1 MPEAR
6 ILVGAIGAA
15 HGVRGLVK
23 LISFTED
30 PAAIARY
37 GVLSDAAGA
46 RRFRVALVGGGA
58 PAAAAAGANQRGV
71 RLIAWIEGV
80 ADRNAAEAL
89 AGTEL
94 YVDRA
99 QLPPPADPEDYYL
112 ADLVGLAAFD
122 TGGRALGRVVAVHD
136 YGAGASLEIAP
147 EPAPAPAA
155 RRGKPRAGGGALL
168 VPFTRAAVPGVDL
181 AAGRVVVDP
190 PVEIEVPPEG
200 HAARAANE
208 ASARAA
214 NEASVRASNEASG
227 RAGMDA
233 EAAP

>member
-1 MPEAR
+1 MPDAR

-30 PAAIARY
+30 PAAIVRY
-37 GVLSDAAGA
+37 GELSDAAGA

-58 PAAAAAGANQRGV
+58 PAAAAAGAGQRGA
-71 RLIAWIEGV
+71 RLIAGIEGV

-99 QLPPPADPEDYYL
+99 QLPRPADPEDYYL

-147 EPAPAPAA
+147 EQAAAPTS
-155 RRGKPRAGGGALL
+155 RRGKPRAAAGAML
-168 VPFTRAAVPGVDL
+168 VPFTRAAVPNVDL
-181 AAGRVVVDP
+181 ASGRITVDP
-190 PVEIEVPPEG
+190 PAEIEVPPEG
-200 HAARAANE
+200 HAARA
-208 ASARAA
+208 
-214 NEASVRASNEASG
+214 
-227 RAGMDA
+227 GMDA